1 MTAKKST
8 KTNKATNHDAPQAPA
23 QEMDTTTP
31 DQDKTTP
38 PVEDTSAVDTP
49 TPEPAASPT
58 HQPAVEPATEQ
69 APAQEMDT
77 PTPDQDKATPT
88 AEDTSTPEPAANPAN
103 QPAVEP
109 ATDCPMGDSDSG
121 EAGDD
126 PGPNMTSH
134 DYDALHGPAKTLEPY
149 VASLRP
155 IPAGLTPLQHVTAII
170 AGGVV
175 GGMLARSRP
184 YETLDLTKVAETIG
198 MCAQL
203 ADLILD
209 LEDSPEDTPAIN

>member
-8 KTNKATNHDAPQAPA
+8 KTNKSAAPQTPA
-23 QEMDTTTP
+23 QETAPTNT
-31 DQDKTTP
+31 DQEQTTP
-38 PVEDTSAVDTP
+38 PAEATAAEAS

-58 HQPAVEPATEQ
+58 HQPAV
-69 APAQEMDT
+69 DT
-77 PTPDQDKATPT
+77 PTAADKGDGT
-88 AEDTSTPEPAANPAN
+88 N
-103 QPAVEP
+103 Q
-109 ATDCPMGDSDSG
+109 

-126 PGPNMTSH
+126 PGPNMTEQE
-134 DYDALHGPAKTLEPY
+134 YDALVGKHIGD
-149 VASLRP
+149 SLREAAKWQSDWP
-155 IPAGLTPLQHVTAII
+155 VTASGEDPGTILTAERLGLTPLQHVTAII

-175 GGMLARSRP
+175 GGMLARIKP

-209 LEDSPEDTPAIN
+209 LEDSPEDIPAIN

>member
-1 MTAKKST
+1 MATKKST
-8 KTNKATNHDAPQAPA
+8 KTNKPAAEQAPA

-38 PVEDTSAVDTP
+38 
-49 TPEPAASPT
+49 
-58 HQPAVEPATEQ
+58 
-69 APAQEMDT
+69 
-77 PTPDQDKATPT
+77 T
-88 AEDTSTPEPAANPAN
+88 AEDTAAEASTPEPAANPAN

-121 EAGDD
+121 ETGDD

-134 DYDALHGPAKTLEPY
+134 DYDALHGLTPAVEGGNTSGERSSTILT
-149 VASLRP
+149 AARL
-155 IPAGLTPLQHVTAII
+155 GLTPLQHVTAII

>member
-23 QEMDTTTP
+23 QEMDTI
-31 DQDKTTP
+31 
-38 PVEDTSAVDTP
+38 
-49 TPEPAASPT
+49 
-58 HQPAVEPATEQ
+58 
-69 APAQEMDT
+69 
-77 PTPDQDKATPT
+77 TPDQDKATPPV
-88 AEDTSTPEPAANPAN
+88 EDTAAEASTSEPAANPAN

-155 IPAGLTPLQHVTAII
+155 IPAGLTPLQNVTAII

-209 LEDSPEDTPAIN
+209 LEDSPEDIPAIN

>member
-38 PVEDTSAVDTP
+38 
-49 TPEPAASPT
+49 
-58 HQPAVEPATEQ
+58 
-69 APAQEMDT
+69 
-77 PTPDQDKATPT
+77 T
-88 AEDTSTPEPAANPAN
+88 AEDTAAEASTPEPAAN
-103 QPAVEP
+103 
-109 ATDCPMGDSDSG
+109 
-121 EAGDD
+121 

>member
-1 MTAKKST
+1 MTTKKST

-49 TPEPAASPT
+49 KLEPAASPI
-58 HQPAVEPATEQ
+58 HQPAVNS
-69 APAQEMDT
+69 
-77 PTPDQDKATPT
+77 PTTADK
-88 AEDTSTPEPAANPAN
+88 
-103 QPAVEP
+103 
-109 ATDCPMGDSDSG
+109 GDSDSG

-126 PGPNMTSH
+126 PGPNMTSY
-134 DYDALHGPAKTLEPY
+134 DYDALHNKQIGDSTRGDAEWQSGWPDTGVDGGNVSGEHPGALLTAERL
-149 VASLRP
+149 
-155 IPAGLTPLQHVTAII
+155 GLTPLQHVTAII

-175 GGMLARSRP
+175 GGMLSRTKP
-184 YETLDLTKVAETIG
+184 YEILDLTKVAETIG
-198 MCAQL
+198 MCAKL

-209 LEDSPEDTPAIN
+209 LEDDPEDIQTDNQLNS

>member
-23 QEMDTTTP
+23 QDIAPANT
-31 DQDKTTP
+31 DQEQITP
-38 PVEDTSAVDTP
+38 P
-49 TPEPAASPT
+49 
-58 HQPAVEPATEQ
+58 
-69 APAQEMDT
+69 
-77 PTPDQDKATPT
+77 
-88 AEDTSTPEPAANPAN
+88 AEDTAAEASTPEPVANPAN
-103 QPAVEP
+103 QPAVDSPTP
-109 ATDCPMGDSDSG
+109 ADKGDG
-121 EAGDD
+121 TNQEAGNDH
-126 PGPNMTSH
+126 GPNMTE
-134 DYDALHGPAKTLEPY
+134 DEYEALYGPAKTLEPY